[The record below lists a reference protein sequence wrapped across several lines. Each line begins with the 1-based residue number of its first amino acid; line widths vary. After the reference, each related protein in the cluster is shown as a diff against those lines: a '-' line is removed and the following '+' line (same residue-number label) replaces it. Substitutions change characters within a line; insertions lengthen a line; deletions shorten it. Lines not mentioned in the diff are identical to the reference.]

1 MGLDIYFKEDIAN
14 ILQSAVQAL
23 QAMQYSG
30 GAEAIAF
37 RAGWQACLETIAT
50 AFGLH
55 LELPRV
61 EVVVIERPMPRLI
74 EGGSDS

>member
-14 ILQSAVQAL
+14 ILQSAVKAL
-23 QAMQYSG
+23 QAMQYSES
-30 GAEAIAF
+30 AEAIGF

-61 EVVVIERPMPRLI
+61 EVVVIERPMSHLI
-74 EGGSDS
+74 EDEGGG